1 MYVLLV
7 VHFGRLSVYLPPSLS
22 LSLYI
27 FVALWSCSAVFW
39 VLSTGLLSIESTLCT
54 FVCLPACRRRTCLLT
69 CSALYRHKE
78 THVHAQAHINLSHI
92 CLHVQVFARTHVYLL
107 INLYLFEHMCTRT
120 CVHSVYAHVHVHMY
134 VYDCICACRE
144 GEREC
149 VCLCSYTHV
158 YIDHIYIYTHT
169 YAGLNL
175 CSFVHRQRQY
185 TWREIGSCVLQIIC
199 IWLKLLFLRLV
210 LLKHI

>member
-1 MYVLLV
+1 MLHPYVCAPCCALWPTIC
-7 VHFGRLSVYLPPSLS
+7 LSPSLS
-22 LSLYI
+22 LSFSLYLCRSLKL
-27 FVALWSCSAVFW
+27 FCCFLGSVH
-39 VLSTGLLSIESTLCT
+39 GLIINRINSMY
-54 FVCLPACRRRTCLLT
+54 VCLPACRRRTCLLT

-185 TWREIGSCVLQIIC
+185 T
-199 IWLKLLFLRLV
+199 
-210 LLKHI
+210 